1 MNLFFQKLI
10 LGISLIIAVLII
22 SLIFIVIRE
31 VVVGLLLFTA
41 ILMFQTKTST
51 NS

>member
-10 LGISLIIAVLII
+10 LGTFLIIAILIL